1 MVQWFAVA
9 AMTGAFAWLA
19 VVATARAQTTCAT
32 PGTVSTACTASECA
46 KITAPT
52 VSGAPDTIVMLPL
65 KFDEG
70 ADNSQAGQGFDD
82 VAAIAFTLG
91 APGTGGAS
99 PLTFDCT
106 DGNLNADAV
115 TVDPSVASDFTVVVE
130 NAQCTNRSR
139 CLCPDTTAG
148 QTRDNFVNIVVYGP
162 RNLPETGPVTIPK
175 LPSGTFATLKM
186 RIAAGTA
193 AGDIPLHVF
202 SALDSARPQFAANLS
217 IGDQAACDV
226 SANAQGRSNVTFVPG
241 KVTVGGLNGCVG
253 DCDGSTNV
261 TINELITGVNIA
273 LSALPISAC
282 PAFDCQHTGG
292 VPINCLI
299 QGVVNALGTC
309 P

>member
-9 AMTGAFAWLA
+9 AMTGVLAWLA
-19 VVATARAQTTCAT
+19 VVATAGAQTCAT
-32 PGTVSTACTASECA
+32 PGTVSTACTAAECA

-52 VSGAPDTIVMLPL
+52 VSGSAGGTVDIALN
-65 KFDEG
+65 FQEG
-70 ADNSQAGQGFDD
+70 TDNGQAGQGFDD

-91 APGTGGAS
+91 APGTGDAA

-106 DGNLNADAV
+106 DGNLNTDAV
-115 TVDPSVASDFTVVVE
+115 TIGPSVANDFTVVVE

-162 RNLPETGPVTIPK
+162 RNLPEQGPVTIPK
-175 LPSGTFATLKM
+175 LPASATLATLKM
-186 RIAAGTA
+186 RIAAGTS
-193 AGDIPLHVF
+193 GDIPLHVF
-202 SALDSARPQFAANLS
+202 SALDSARPTFAANLS

-226 SANAQGRSNVTFVPG
+226 SANASGRSNVTFVDG
-241 KVTVGGLNGCVG
+241 KVTVGGTCTG
-253 DCDGSTNV
+253 DCDASHNV

-273 LSALPISAC
+273 LGSLPITSC
-282 PAFDCQHTGG
+282 QAFDCQQTGG

-309 P
+309 PGS